1 MSVIEEFFQDLEARG
16 IPQAQAARELGCSP
30 GLLSQLKTGTYGG
43 DAAKWLE
50 VISNYLERERN
61 RSTILEIPIVETSLL
76 KQIQAA
82 CDIAYDETDISVI
95 TGPAGCGKSEA
106 FKAYVRKHQDRVY
119 YLEANKATT
128 PHVLVMRLAEL
139 LNLSM
144 KGNASDVTNR
154 IWSFLQ
160 GRDTLV
166 IIDQADDLSDHSLEY
181 LRQIVF
187 DAGQTGLVLAG
198 LPKLA
203 GQIMNARN
211 DHDQLLSRVGLY
223 LRLPAVET
231 SEMSQILHSV
241 WPLLDQEVE
250 QVFLS
255 KSTLKLRS
263 EYRPSLRRLTKIMK
277 RANKVMVKNRLEQPT
292 AEIVEHAA
300 QYIMNQEM

>member
-1 MSVIEEFFQDLEARG
+1 MTVIQELFEYLDARG
-16 IPQAQAARELGCSP
+16 ITQAQASRELGCSP
-30 GLLSQLKTGTYGG
+30 GLLSSLKTGTYPG
-43 DAAKWLE
+43 DVTKWQE
-50 VISNYLERERN
+50 VIANYLERERS
-61 RSTILEIPIVETSLL
+61 RSTILEIPIIETSLL
-76 KQIQAA
+76 KQVQAA
-82 CDIAYDETDISVI
+82 CDIAYEEPDIAVI

-106 FKAYVRKHQDRVY
+106 FKAYVRRHQERVY

-128 PHVLVMRLAEL
+128 PHVLIMRLAEL
-139 LNLSM
+139 FGLSM

-154 IWSFLQ
+154 IGAFLQ
-160 GRDTLV
+160 GRDTLA

-187 DAGQTGLVLAG
+187 DAGQIGLVLAG

-223 LRLPAVET
+223 LRLPAVEAA
-231 SEMSQILHSV
+231 EMSQILRSV
-241 WPLLDQEVE
+241 WPSIDPEVE
-250 QVFLS
+250 QVFLNRA
-255 KSTLKLRS
+255 TLKLRS

-277 RANKVMVKNRLEQPT
+277 RANKVMVKNKLALPT
-292 AEIVEHAA
+292 AEIVEHSA